1 MYKLYNDLQLKIV
14 ENQDFYRN
22 KDDFRFF
29 KRIKEFLYLNL
40 KYFIFSKYNSVK

>member
-14 ENQDFYRN
+14 ENQDLFRN

-29 KRIKEFLYLNL
+29 LKQKFL
-40 KYFIFSKYNSVK
+40 IF